1 LAGSAAL
8 ELDWE
13 SQNDVVGL
21 NESQSDVPLAVS
33 FDAALGLDSQS
44 DVTESQK
51 EGVFLAGSC
60 VDVELDLVS
69 QKEEDEVLEASLVL
83 GCESQNE
90 DDDDVL
96 AGSFDAVVLGCESQN
111 DVVGLNESQRDDPSE
126 TPLLLGCVSQK
137 DDVLAGSADVVVLDW
152 ESQNDVVG
160 LVSQKD
166 DPLDVSLVVVLLD

>member
-1 LAGSAAL
+1 M
-8 ELDWE
+8 
-13 SQNDVVGL
+13 
-21 NESQSDVPLAVS
+21 
-33 FDAALGLDSQS
+33 
-44 DVTESQK
+44 
-51 EGVFLAGSC
+51 
-60 VDVELDLVS
+60 
-69 QKEEDEVLEASLVL
+69 
-83 GCESQNE
+83 
-90 DDDDVL
+90 
-96 AGSFDAVVLGCESQN
+96 LGCESQN